1 MNKSTILVIDDE
13 PQFRKLLQINLESN
27 GYEVMQAEAGREG
40 IVAAAAH
47 PPDLVLLDL
56 GLPDLSGHEVLREL
70 RTWYN
75 GAVIILT
82 VVDNESAVVRAL
94 DDGATDYLTKPF
106 RTAELL
112 ARIRSCIRRSQSAN
126 HETILETGDIRI
138 DLAGHTVKKGGEPVK
153 LTSTEFRL
161 LTVLATNEGR
171 VLTHQFLLKQVW
183 GTGYQE
189 EIQYLRVFI
198 GTLRKKLEENPDRPV
213 HILTESG
220 VGYRFT

>member
-1 MNKSTILVIDDE
+1 M
-13 PQFRKLLQINLESN
+13 
-27 GYEVMQAEAGREG
+27 
-40 IVAAAAH
+40 
-47 PPDLVLLDL
+47 
-56 GLPDLSGHEVLREL
+56 
-70 RTWYN
+70 
-75 GAVIILT
+75 
-82 VVDNESAVVRAL
+82 
-94 DDGATDYLTKPF
+94 
-106 RTAELL
+106 
-112 ARIRSCIRRSQSAN
+112 
-126 HETILETGDIRI
+126 
-138 DLAGHTVKKGGEPVK
+138 
-153 LTSTEFRL
+153 